1 MGRKEASQTFGRQES
16 HNIMDKQLVSISKI
30 LSYALRHKP
39 EEFNIKLDK
48 EGWIDID
55 ILCKAIACCKSKMH
69 ISKET
74 IEKII
79 AESEKKRFEIS
90 GNKVRATY
98 GHSFSAKIEFKESVP
113 PNILFHGTS
122 HDAYKKICKEGLKP
136 MNRQYV
142 HLSTDA
148 DTAKKVGIRHDKNPV
163 ILVVDAPKM
172 YSDGMK
178 FFHSANDG
186 TWLCDCVPS
195 KYIVKIIKDL

>member
-1 MGRKEASQTFGRQES
+1 
-16 HNIMDKQLVSISKI
+16 MDKKLVDASKT

-39 EEFNIKLDK
+39 EEFGIKLDE

-55 ILCKAIACCKSKMH
+55 VLCNALASGKHHVH

-79 AESEKKRFEIS
+79 AESEKKRFEIA

-98 GHSFSAKIEFKESVP
+98 GHSFSVKIEFKESVP
-113 PNILFHGTS
+113 PAMLFHGTS
-122 HDAYKKICKEGLKP
+122 HAAYKKICKEGLKP

-142 HLSTDA
+142 HLSADA
-148 DTAKKVGIRHDKNPV
+148 ATARKVGMRHDRNPV
-163 ILVVDAPKM
+163 ILTIDALKM
-172 YSDGMK
+172 RSDGFK

-186 TWLCDCVPS
+186 TWMCESVPK
-195 KYIVKIIKDL
+195 KYITRTVDHF

>member
-1 MGRKEASQTFGRQES
+1 MNKKL
-16 HNIMDKQLVSISKI
+16 IDISKTI
-30 LSYALRHKP
+30 SYALRHKP
-39 EEFNIKLDK
+39 EEFSLKLDK
-48 EGWIDID
+48 EGWVDFD
-55 ILCKAIACCKSKMH
+55 VFCKALAEHKPATYVD
-69 ISKET
+69 KET

-79 AESEKKRFEIS
+79 AESDKKRFELVDGKI
-90 GNKVRATY
+90 RATY

-122 HDAYKKICKEGLKP
+122 HDAYKKICKEGLKS

-142 HLSTDA
+142 HLSIDA

-186 TWLCDCVPS
+186 TWMCESVPK
-195 KYIVKIIKDL
+195 KYIIRAVDHS